1 MKKRFIPAIITL
13 TAGLIDCLLTVGR
26 GMTNVEFVRQLLI
39 VLVIFFILGLLV
51 RFLVEKGLQLLED
64 KEKNKVDEAGQE
76 QSEPEQDDNSD
87 KEE

>member
-1 MKKRFIPAIITL
+1 
-13 TAGLIDCLLTVGR
+13 
-26 GMTNVEFVRQLLI
+26 MTNVEFVRQLLI

>member
-76 QSEPEQDDNSD
+76 QSEPEQNDNSD

>member
-1 MKKRFIPAIITL
+1 MKKRFIPALITL

-76 QSEPEQDDNSD
+76 QSEPEQDDNPD

>member
-76 QSEPEQDDNSD
+76 QGEPEQNDNSD

>member
-64 KEKNKVDEAGQE
+64 KEKNKVDETGQE
-76 QSEPEQDDNSD
+76 QSEPEQNDNSD

>member
-51 RFLVEKGLQLLED
+51 RFLVEKGLQVLED

>member
-76 QSEPEQDDNSD
+76 QSEPGQDDNSD

>member
-76 QSEPEQDDNSD
+76 QSEPEQDDNPD

>member
-64 KEKNKVDEAGQE
+64 KEKNKVDEAGQQ

>member
-1 MKKRFIPAIITL
+1 MKKSFIPAIITL

-76 QSEPEQDDNSD
+76 QSEPEQDDNPD

>member
-51 RFLVEKGLQLLED
+51 RFLVEKGLQLLEV

>member
-1 MKKRFIPAIITL
+1 MKKRFIPAFITL

-64 KEKNKVDEAGQE
+64 KEKNKVDEAGLE
-76 QSEPEQDDNSD
+76 QSEPEQDDNPD